1 LVVLFRWFPDG
12 GVVHVSYCSKCGV
25 CYVIV
30 TCETCALEYDDV
42 YRVTYCPHN
51 EFACT
56 ENAAQYLREIGVDPG
71 PIIVDQH
78 EAAGWSERRI
88 NTTQNEKATIAQDDR
103 SNLAEA
109 QSSQAAARGE

>member
-1 LVVLFRWFPDG
+1 
-12 GVVHVSYCSKCGV
+12 
-25 CYVIV
+25 VIV

-56 ENAAQYLREIGVDPG
+56 ENAAQYLRKIGVDPG
-71 PIIVDQH
+71 PIID
-78 EAAGWSERRI
+78 E
-88 NTTQNEKATIAQDDR
+88 TKATIAQDDR

-109 QSSQAAARGE
+109 KPSEATTRGE